1 MFELYAL
8 TAGILLPTGLFT
20 FLFFV
25 HQAKIGEKNPSLWTF
40 IAESVSTI
48 FLGIFYVSSAVVLS
62 RNFNIEE
69 TGLMDNHIEDVAI
82 IMNDSLST
90 EAVFQ
95 RVSCQLYRKFGNMWL
110 GRFQK

>member
-20 FLFFV
+20 FLYFV
-25 HQAKIGEKNPSLWTF
+25 QQAKIGEKNPNLWTL

-48 FLGIFYVSSAVVLS
+48 LLGIFYVSSAVVLS
-62 RNFNIEE
+62 RNYNVEE
-69 TGLMDNHIEDVAI
+69 TGLMNNHIEDVAI

-90 EAVFQ
+90 EAAYQ
-95 RVSCQLYRKFGNMWL
+95 RVSGRLYRNSGNMYVV
-110 GRFQK
+110 G